1 MCRGNPV
8 WSPWADTQVC
18 PYEEK
23 MIPFFDLTKQ
33 YESIKSEIDDATARV
48 LKSGWFILGSEVQ
61 AFEKEFA
68 EFIGARHALGVGSGT
83 EAIHIALLAL
93 GIGAGD
99 EVITVPNT
107 AVATVAAIEMT
118 GARAVLCD
126 VRQDSMLMDVEKL
139 ERAITPRTK
148 AIVPV
153 HLFGQSCDLDPIL
166 QIARVPAAKI
176 FVLED
181 CAQAHGATYRGKRVG
196 SYGDIAAFSFYPT
209 KNLGAYGDGGAILTN
224 DAALAERVNLLR
236 QYGWRERYASDIKG
250 MNSRLDE
257 LQAAILRVKLRYLD
271 AWNAARRE
279 RAALYTELLRTIT
292 PPREMSYGQHVYHL
306 YVVQSSKRDALIAHL
321 KARGIGTA
329 IHYPQMIHRQA
340 AYANLGYGAGSLP
353 IAEKLEREIL
363 SLPLYPELSL
373 DDVRAV
379 AQAVDEFA

>member
-1 MCRGNPV
+1 
-8 WSPWADTQVC
+8 
-18 PYEEK
+18 

-33 YESIKSEIDDATARV
+33 YASIQSELDDAAARV
-48 LKSGWFILGSEVQ
+48 MKSGWFILGPEVA

-68 EFIGARHALGVGSGT
+68 EYIGTRHAIGVGSGT

-107 AVATVAAIEMT
+107 AVATVAAIELT

-126 VRQDSMLMDVEKL
+126 VHPDSMLMDVASL
-139 ERAITPRTK
+139 ERAITPHTK
-148 AIVPV
+148 AIIPV

-166 QIARVPAAKI
+166 KLARSASPKI

-196 SYGDIAAFSFYPT
+196 SLGDIAAFSFYPT
-209 KNLGAYGDGGAILTN
+209 KNLGAYGDGGAITTN

-257 LQAAILRVKLRYLD
+257 MQAAILRVKLRHLD

-279 RAALYTELLRTIT
+279 RAALYTELLHTVT
-292 PPREMSYGQHVYHL
+292 SPREMAYGQSVYHL
-306 YVVQSSKRDALIAHL
+306 YIVQSSRRDELSAYL
-321 KARGIGTA
+321 KARDIGTA

-340 AYANLGYGAGSLP
+340 AYKNLGYGQGSLP
-353 IAEKLEREIL
+353 VSEKLEREIL
-363 SLPLYPELSL
+363 SLPLYPELPL

-379 AQAVDEFA
+379 ARAVNQFE